1 MDWFK
6 EKKYKVF
13 QRFYQFKGFWDKL
26 LLITKDKKIA
36 EELSKTLTENGVSED
51 GRRDYEGIIN

>member
-1 MDWFK
+1 MSWFR

-13 QRFYQFKGFWDKL
+13 QRFYKFKGFWDRL

-36 EELSKTLTENGVSED
+36 EDLSRTLTENGVSKD
-51 GRRDYEGIIN
+51 GRRDYEGIVN